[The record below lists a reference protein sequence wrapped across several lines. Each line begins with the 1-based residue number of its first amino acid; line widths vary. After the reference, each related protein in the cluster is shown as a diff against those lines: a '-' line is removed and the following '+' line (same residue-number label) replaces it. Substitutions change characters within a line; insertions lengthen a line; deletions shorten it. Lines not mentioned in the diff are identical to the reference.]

1 MPTKGAKKNRSLPR
15 AKRGGVTIKQ
25 VAETTKSP
33 PPERHG
39 LRQLLAGLSVILAC
53 LLAIIS
59 VYAVFLQQT
68 LLNTER
74 YTANMHEIIKEPA
87 VKQAVSQYATDE
99 LFIALKVQERI
110 SDLLPEKA
118 KIIAAPA
125 TLWLRGFTEQEIQA
139 LLETKQFEDI
149 WTKVNKATHEEM
161 VAVLRGE
168 GKNVKVSAEGAAY
181 IDLMPIVRSLAL
193 EFTKGTKLHGLVGKI
208 PKGVVGPTLRNGLS
222 KALGVE
228 LSDDF
233 GQLVI
238 LKPEQLARARQ
249 AVYALD
255 MAATWLPFASILFFA
270 MALTL
275 SVDRRRT
282 TMQLGL
288 GLVTAATLGVLVSQ
302 IAVKQA
308 LLAIADD
315 TVREIATAIVGIE
328 LRGLPEILFYIG
340 LAGLIIWVSAFLLGK
355 RLWLIKLDAWIRDRI
370 GYATPK
376 NLAKH
381 PLICW
386 VNEHTNELRVGLIVL
401 ALVVLV
407 LIQGW
412 WGVVAFGVVLALGE
426 AKLRYLTD
434 WEPFK
439 HPD

>member
-1 MPTKGAKKNRSLPR
+1 MPAKGNKKSSPSLKDKR
-15 AKRGGVTIKQ
+15 AKTDNGPAAEVTQ
-25 VAETTKSP
+25 GP
-33 PPERHG
+33 PPDRHG
-39 LRQLLAGLSVILAC
+39 LRRFLAGLSVILAC
-53 LLAIIS
+53 LLAVIS
-59 VYAVFLQQT
+59 IYAVFLQRT
-68 LLNTER
+68 LLDTER

-118 KIIAAPA
+118 KIVAAPA
-125 TLWLRGFTEQEIQA
+125 TLWLRGFTQQEIQA

-149 WTKVNKATHEEM
+149 WTKVNKAAHEEM

-168 GKNVKVSAEGAAY
+168 GKNVKVSNEGAAY
-181 IDLMPIVRSLAL
+181 IDLMPIVRNLAL
-193 EFTKGTKLHGLVGKI
+193 EFTKGTKIYGLVKKI
-208 PKGVVGPTLRNGLS
+208 PEGVVGPTLKAGLS

-228 LSDDF
+228 LPDDF

-238 LKPEQLARARQ
+238 LKPEQLSQARQ
-249 AVYALD
+249 VVYTLD
-255 MAATWLPFASILFFA
+255 MAATWMPFASVLFFA
-270 MALTL
+270 LALTA

-288 GLVTAATLGVLVSQ
+288 GLIAAAALAVLASK

-328 LRGLPEILFYIG
+328 LRGLPEIFINIAI
-340 LAGLIIWVSAFLLGK
+340 AGLIIWVVSFLLGK
-355 RLWLIKLDAWIRDRI
+355 RNWLVKSDSWIRARI

-376 NLAKH
+376 DLAKH
-381 PLICW
+381 PLIRW
-386 VNEHTNELRVGLIVL
+386 VNKHVNELRVALLVMALIVL
-401 ALVVLV
+401 LLV
-407 LIQGW
+407 QGW
-412 WGVVAFGVVLALGE
+412 WGVGAFGVVLAVGE
-426 AKLRYLTD
+426 AKLRYLTG

-439 HPD
+439 HPG